1 MVVMI
6 IVIDGPAGSGKSST
20 AKAVADRLG
29 LQYLDS
35 GALYRIVTLA
45 WIEADRDPAL
55 FDRLGTLSVDF
66 EYRGGMF
73 HVRLDGRDR
82 TADIRS
88 SSVNEAVSLAAADV
102 RVRSRVN
109 AWMRERIRNRAC
121 IADGRD
127 LGTAVFPDADL
138 KIFMDASPRT
148 RAERR
153 ALELRSAGEP
163 VDVSE
168 VLEGILERDR
178 LDSSREADP
187 LRMASDAVRI
197 DTDAFDFDQQVD
209 HVAKLV
215 AEHVPAAS
223 APR

>member
-1 MVVMI
+1 MI

-20 AKAVADRLG
+20 AKAVADRLD

-45 WIEADRDPAL
+45 WLEADRDPAF
-55 FDRLGTLSVDF
+55 FDRLAALSVEF
-66 EYRGGMF
+66 EYRDGKF
-73 HVRLDGRDR
+73 HVRLDGQDR
-82 TADIRS
+82 TGDIRS
-88 SSVNEAVSLAAADV
+88 PRVNEAVSLAAADV
-102 RVRSRVN
+102 RVRARVN
-109 AWMRERIRNRAC
+109 SWMRERIENSAC

-127 LGTAVFPDADL
+127 LGTVVFPDADL

-153 ALELRSAGEP
+153 ALELRSAGEAAE
-163 VDVSE
+163 VDE

-178 LDSSREADP
+178 LDSTREADP

-215 AEHVPAAS
+215 AERLPAAS